1 MNDPLFDDCSIEI
14 IRPEAEGNLR
24 QRRRERYP
32 IGFDMR
38 KVVQHQTRN
47 RDGFQIIHARGNRQV
62 RIDCMLRM
70 KRQGDKAIESTRFIL
85 QLPQPDQMIDTFFE
99 GFDVPVEHRCI
110 GTDTCLVH
118 ASRNI
123 EPSIA

>member
-38 KVVQHQTRN
+38 KVVQHANEKPRWFS
-47 RDGFQIIHARGNRQV
+47 DHP
-62 RIDCMLRM
+62 C
-70 KRQGDKAIESTRFIL
+70 
-85 QLPQPDQMIDTFFE
+85 PW
-99 GFDVPVEHRCI
+99 
-110 GTDTCLVH
+110 
-118 ASRNI
+118 
-123 EPSIA
+123 